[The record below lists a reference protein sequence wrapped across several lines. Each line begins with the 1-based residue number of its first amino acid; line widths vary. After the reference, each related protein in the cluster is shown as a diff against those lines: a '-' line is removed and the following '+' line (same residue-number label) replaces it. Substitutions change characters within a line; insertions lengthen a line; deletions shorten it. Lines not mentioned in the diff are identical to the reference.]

1 MQVQRVVTVDAP
13 VDRVFAYL
21 ADFTRTEDWDPGTRR
36 TLLVSGD
43 GREGTRYDNHLL
55 FGGRE
60 TVIQYVVTHWVQ
72 DHLLVLRGQT
82 PTMTARIRFSLNP
95 LLHPRNSTEGT
106 RITFTGDYDFAGSAR
121 LARPWLARALNQVA
135 DDGAHGLERAL
146 SRLSVD

>member
-21 ADFTRTEDWDPGTRR
+21 ADFTTTQDWDPGTRR

-43 GREGTRYDNHLL
+43 GREGTRYDNHVV

-60 TVIQYVVTHWVQ
+60 TVIEYVVTHWVLN
-72 DHLLVLRGQT
+72 HLLVLRGET

-95 LLHPRNSTEGT
+95 LLHPRQGDEGT
-106 RITFTGDYDFAGSAR
+106 RITFTGDYDFAGGAR
-121 LARPWLARALNQVA
+121 LARPWLTRALTQVA
-135 DDGAHGLERAL
+135 DDGAAGLERAL